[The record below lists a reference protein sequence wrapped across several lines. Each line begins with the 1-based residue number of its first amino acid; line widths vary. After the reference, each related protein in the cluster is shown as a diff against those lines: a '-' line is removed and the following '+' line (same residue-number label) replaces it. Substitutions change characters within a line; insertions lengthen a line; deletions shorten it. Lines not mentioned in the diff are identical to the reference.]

1 MSADTSS
8 RSLAKNLLWIRL
20 PTVTVSPISQYTSGE
35 ASLVEQLNYRHFQGV
50 TGRIAPSRGFAVFS
64 VRQWYV
70 GLTSTTLATGIEDHF
85 CPVSP
90 FNDSLS
96 VATGPISAHD
106 QNNKVE
112 Y

>member
-64 VRQWYV
+64 VREWYV
-70 GLTSTTLATGIEDHF
+70 GLNVHNRGDRDRGSLLSGIA
-85 CPVSP
+85 V
-90 FNDSLS
+90 
-96 VATGPISAHD
+96 
-106 QNNKVE
+106 
-112 Y
+112 